1 MPNRTLQPE
10 LIAIDSID
18 FVAPKK
24 HQLSDTVSLY
34 HMKDVPDETS
44 RFDLYFDAGVC
55 RGQKGIA
62 TFVNGLILSGTKEKT
77 SNQIQSE
84 INSLGGFLDS
94 GISVENSVL
103 SVYCLREYLPTI
115 FKSVIHAIQG
125 VTFEAKEVKEYL
137 ADRKQNLQI
146 SREKV
151 GYLAQ
156 QNFREKLFASNERYS
171 YTLSEN
177 DIETTSISELKAFHE
192 KHYLNGL
199 TKVVLVGDLSK
210 NVVDEILDACKPMI
224 SSNPDVFTDKIE
236 NESGKFEQEKE
247 GAVQSA
253 IRLGRIL
260 FNKNHPDYMDFL
272 ILNTLLG
279 DYFGSRLMTNIREDK
294 GYTYGIGSMVAE
306 LNSTGYFLIATEVGS
321 DVKTETL
328 KEIQFEIEQLQSE
341 LVPNDELELVRNYML
356 GQLLK
361 SADGPY
367 AMTDLFLSAEM
378 HGKSLDFYND
388 ALEAIGSITSERI
401 QELAKKYLKW
411 DQFSIVTVG

>member
-10 LIAIDSID
+10 LVAIDSID

-55 RGQKGIA
+55 RGKNGIA
-62 TFVNGLILSGTKEKT
+62 TFVNGLLLSGTKDKT
-77 SNQIQSE
+77 SIEIQSE

-103 SVYCLREYLPTI
+103 SVYCLREHLPAI

-125 VTFEAKEVKEYL
+125 VIFDEKEVKEYL

-156 QNFREKLFASNERYS
+156 QNFREKLFASNDSYS
-171 YTLSEN
+171 YTLSDE
-177 DIETTSISELKAFHE
+177 DIDSASIDELKAFHK
-192 KHYLNGL
+192 KHYANGL
-199 TKVVLVGDLSK
+199 TKVILVGNISED
-210 NVVDEILDACKPMI
+210 VVEDVLQACQPMLATNLDVFADEIQ
-224 SSNPDVFTDKIE
+224 
-236 NESGKFEQEKE
+236 NESGKFEQVKE
-247 GAVQSA
+247 DAVQSA
-253 IRLGRIL
+253 VRLGRIL

-272 ILNTLLG
+272 ILNTILG

-306 LNSTGYFLIATEVGS
+306 LNGTGYFLIATEVGS
-321 DVKTETL
+321 DVKAETL
-328 KEIQFEIEQLQSE
+328 KEIQFEIDRLQSE
-341 LVPNDELELVRNYML
+341 LVPDDELELVQNYML

-388 ALEAIGSITSERI
+388 ALVSIGKITSERI
-401 QELAKKYLKW
+401 QKLAKKYLKW